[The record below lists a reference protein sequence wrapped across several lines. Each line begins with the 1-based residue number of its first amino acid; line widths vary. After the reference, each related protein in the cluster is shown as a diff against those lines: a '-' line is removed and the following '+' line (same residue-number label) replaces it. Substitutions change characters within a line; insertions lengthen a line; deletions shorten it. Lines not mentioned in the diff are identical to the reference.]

1 MNQASSTTLPEEQKM
16 DWEQVRANL
25 QEQLVQARKE
35 LKEINLMLEQS
46 QVEIGRLTQRN
57 ASATGELQRVQLQ
70 FDTMP
75 REDIKNAYE
84 VALESQQR
92 LFLMRGHLEKMVSDQ
107 KHLQRE
113 LALLEFVSSLPLG
126 SSLIENQTRN
136 SAVRLETLE
145 MMINAQETERQRL
158 SRQMH
163 DGPAQALSNLLLQ
176 AEIATRLFE
185 IDKDQAYQEIGVL
198 KDSTMATFEL
208 VRDFIFEM
216 RPMML
221 DDLGLVPTVQKY
233 CSAFK
238 EQNGIELALSVTGIE
253 RRLEPYLE
261 VMIFRAIQELLG
273 NVATHSQAGKVKVQ
287 LHMGETSVQA
297 GVEDDGKG
305 IDLAVT
311 EIEKGMGL
319 KIIKERVEMLGG
331 TFKLDSRP
339 GEGTQVTFSVPTA
352 GYSPNE

>member
-1 MNQASSTTLPEEQKM
+1 MNQASSTTLTEEQTTNW
-16 DWEQVRANL
+16 DQVRTDL
-25 QEQLVQARKE
+25 LEQLDQTRKE
-35 LKEINLMLEQS
+35 LKEINLMVEQS

-84 VALESQQR
+84 LALESQQR
-92 LFLMRGHLEKMVSDQ
+92 LFLMRGHLEKMLSDQ
-107 KHLQRE
+107 NHLQRE

-126 SSLIENQTRN
+126 SSLTENQSRN

-145 MMINAQETERQRL
+145 MMINAQESERQRL

-163 DGPAQALSNLLLQ
+163 DGPAQALSNLILQ

-185 IDKDQAYQEIGVL
+185 IDKDQAYQELGNL
-198 KDSTMATFEL
+198 KDSTMAAFTL

-221 DDLGLVPTVQKY
+221 DDLGLVPTIQKY
-233 CSAFK
+233 CNAFK
-238 EQNGIELALSVTGIE
+238 DQHGIELTLTVTGIE

-261 VMIFRAIQELLG
+261 VMIFRAVQELLG
-273 NVATHSQAGKVKVQ
+273 NVAAHSQAGNVKVQ
-287 LHMGETSVQA
+287 LHMGETSVQVS
-297 GVEDDGKG
+297 VEDDGKG
-305 IDLAVT
+305 IDLADM

-319 KIIKERVEMLGG
+319 RLIKERVEMQGG
-331 TFKLDSRP
+331 TFNLDSQL
-339 GEGTQVTFSVPTA
+339 GEGTQVSLSVPTA
-352 GYSPNE
+352 GFTVNE